1 MKKPNQTLSAIGKAI
16 GTADR
21 IDYESMQAH
30 RDAYAVAEADA
41 KKAMMSEFI
50 IGYIMG
56 NADISAEISE
66 ADATAI
72 YAKARPTP
80 AKPKGKGIRTADEQ
94 ACYKRGYAKWL
105 YHVVD
110 KENKLPKKAKPVQE
124 TSYRFTPEA
133 KAKAKAFLDLV
144 KGDFDKA
151 IALLESV
158 AE

>member
-1 MKKPNQTLSAIGKAI
+1 MKKANQTLSAIGKAI

-41 KKAMMSEFI
+41 KKGMMTEFI
-50 IGYIMG
+50 VGYITG
-56 NADISAEISE
+56 NANISE
-66 ADATAI
+66 QMALVVFGM
-72 YAKARPTP
+72 ARPTP

-105 YHVVD
+105 YHVID
-110 KENKLPKKAKPVQE
+110 KAPTLPKKAKPVQE

-144 KGDFDKA
+144 KGDFEKA
-151 IALLESV
+151 VALLESV

>member
-1 MKKPNQTLSAIGKAI
+1 MKKPNQTLSAIGIAI
-16 GTADR
+16 GTKDR
-21 IDYESMQAH
+21 IDYESMQSH

-41 KKAMMSEFI
+41 KKTMMAEFI

-56 NADISAEISE
+56 EAELNE
-66 ADATAI
+66 DDATAI
-72 YAKARPTP
+72 YTMARPTP

-110 KENKLPKKAKPVQE
+110 KENKLPKKAKPTAEV
-124 TSYRFTPEA
+124 SYRFTPEA
-133 KAKAKAFLDLV
+133 KAKATAFLALV
-144 KGDFDKA
+144 KGDFAKA
-151 IALLESV
+151 VALLESV